1 MFEMT
6 EKFIFHCK
14 IIVSF
19 CVILYLTIENEIFW
33 CARQDLLFIIIYIC
47 FYLQICWYLYDIYDI
62 ISKDFKTAKSKYLIF
77 NC

>member
-6 EKFIFHCK
+6 DKIYFSLQNNCIFLCYL
-14 IIVSF
+14 F
-19 CVILYLTIENEIFW
+19 LTIENEIFW

-62 ISKDFKTAKSKYLIF
+62 ISKDFKTAKSKYFIL